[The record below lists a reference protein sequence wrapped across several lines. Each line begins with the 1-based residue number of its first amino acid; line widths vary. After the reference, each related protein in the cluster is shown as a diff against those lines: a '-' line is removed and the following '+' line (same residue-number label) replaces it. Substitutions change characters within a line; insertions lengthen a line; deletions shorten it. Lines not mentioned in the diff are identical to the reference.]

1 MKPFLSSLSEIEE
14 RLASAQYSGLIRLK
28 QISEKR
34 QFIEERISEVTRA
47 LKNAELNL
55 KEFKES
61 NRRVERSPSLKLDES
76 RLEREVSLQTTLYM
90 TLKSQFENVKIEE
103 KIKTSDDGKGILI
116 TNDAIEQISSL
127 LKNQT
132 DKKVLRVGVR
142 SGGCSGMSYTMDF
155 IGGDEINA
163 DDKVYDYS
171 LSAEQ
176 TFKVICDPKSLLY
189 IYGMQL
195 DFSKDLIGGGF
206 NFVNPNASQTCGC
219 GSSFAV

>member
-1 MKPFLSSLSEIEE
+1 M
-14 RLASAQYSGLIRLK
+14 
-28 QISEKR
+28 
-34 QFIEERISEVTRA
+34 
-47 LKNAELNL
+47 
-55 KEFKES
+55 
-61 NRRVERSPSLKLDES
+61 
-76 RLEREVSLQTTLYM
+76 
-90 TLKSQFENVKIEE
+90 ENVKIEE

-127 LKNQT
+127 LKSQT
-132 DKKVLRVGVR
+132 DKKALRVGVR

-155 IGGDEINA
+155 IGGDEINS

-171 LSAEQ
+171 LSSEQ
-176 TFKVICDPKSLLY
+176 TFRVICDPKSLLY

>member
-1 MKPFLSSLSEIEE
+1 M
-14 RLASAQYSGLIRLK
+14 
-28 QISEKR
+28 
-34 QFIEERISEVTRA
+34 
-47 LKNAELNL
+47 
-55 KEFKES
+55 
-61 NRRVERSPSLKLDES
+61 
-76 RLEREVSLQTTLYM
+76 
-90 TLKSQFENVKIEE
+90 ENMKIEE

-127 LKNQT
+127 LKSQT
-132 DKKVLRVGVR
+132 DKKALRVGVR

-155 IGGDEINA
+155 IGGDEINS

-171 LSAEQ
+171 LSSQQ
-176 TFKVICDPKSLLY
+176 TFQVICDPKSLLY

>member
-1 MKPFLSSLSEIEE
+1 M
-14 RLASAQYSGLIRLK
+14 
-28 QISEKR
+28 
-34 QFIEERISEVTRA
+34 
-47 LKNAELNL
+47 
-55 KEFKES
+55 
-61 NRRVERSPSLKLDES
+61 
-76 RLEREVSLQTTLYM
+76 
-90 TLKSQFENVKIEE
+90 ENVKIEE

-116 TNDAIEQISSL
+116 TKDAIEQISSL

-132 DKKVLRVGVR
+132 DKKALRVGVR

-155 IGGDEINA
+155 VGGDEINS

-171 LSAEQ
+171 LSSEQ

>member
-1 MKPFLSSLSEIEE
+1 M
-14 RLASAQYSGLIRLK
+14 
-28 QISEKR
+28 
-34 QFIEERISEVTRA
+34 
-47 LKNAELNL
+47 
-55 KEFKES
+55 
-61 NRRVERSPSLKLDES
+61 
-76 RLEREVSLQTTLYM
+76 
-90 TLKSQFENVKIEE
+90 ENVKIEE

-116 TNDAIEQISSL
+116 TNDAIEQIYSL
-127 LKNQT
+127 LNNQT
-132 DKKVLRVGVR
+132 DKKALRVGVR

-155 IGGDEINA
+155 IGGDEINS

-171 LSAEQ
+171 LSSEQ
-176 TFKVICDPKSLLY
+176 TFKVVCDPKSLLY

>member
-1 MKPFLSSLSEIEE
+1 M
-14 RLASAQYSGLIRLK
+14 
-28 QISEKR
+28 
-34 QFIEERISEVTRA
+34 
-47 LKNAELNL
+47 
-55 KEFKES
+55 
-61 NRRVERSPSLKLDES
+61 
-76 RLEREVSLQTTLYM
+76 
-90 TLKSQFENVKIEE
+90 ENVKIEE

-116 TNDAIEQISSL
+116 TNDAIEQIFSL

-132 DKKVLRVGVR
+132 DKKALRVGVR

-155 IGGDEINA
+155 IGGDEINS

-171 LSAEQ
+171 LSSGQ
-176 TFKVICDPKSLLY
+176 IFKVVCDPKSLLY

>member
-1 MKPFLSSLSEIEE
+1 M
-14 RLASAQYSGLIRLK
+14 
-28 QISEKR
+28 
-34 QFIEERISEVTRA
+34 
-47 LKNAELNL
+47 
-55 KEFKES
+55 
-61 NRRVERSPSLKLDES
+61 
-76 RLEREVSLQTTLYM
+76 
-90 TLKSQFENVKIEE
+90 ENVKIEE
-103 KIKTSDDGKGILI
+103 QIKTSDDGKGILI
-116 TNDAIEQISSL
+116 TNDAIEQISFL

-132 DKKVLRVGVR
+132 EKKALRVGVR

-155 IGGDEINA
+155 IGGDKINS

-171 LSAEQ
+171 LSSEQ
-176 TFKVICDPKSLLY
+176 TFKLVCDPKSLLY

>member
-1 MKPFLSSLSEIEE
+1 MKYAWCVYIF
-14 RLASAQYSGLIRLK
+14 YSVVIRLYV
-28 QISEKR
+28 
-34 QFIEERISEVTRA
+34 F
-47 LKNAELNL
+47 
-55 KEFKES
+55 
-61 NRRVERSPSLKLDES
+61 
-76 RLEREVSLQTTLYM
+76 M
-90 TLKSQFENVKIEE
+90 ENVKIEE
-103 KIKTSDDGKGILI
+103 KINTSDDGKGILI

-132 DKKVLRVGVR
+132 DKKALRVGVR

-155 IGGDEINA
+155 IGGDEINS

-171 LSAEQ
+171 LSSEK
-176 TFKVICDPKSLLY
+176 TFKVVCDPKSLLY

>member
-1 MKPFLSSLSEIEE
+1 MNVKGSVF
-14 RLASAQYSGLIRLK
+14 
-28 QISEKR
+28 
-34 QFIEERISEVTRA
+34 
-47 LKNAELNL
+47 
-55 KEFKES
+55 
-61 NRRVERSPSLKLDES
+61 
-76 RLEREVSLQTTLYM
+76 M
-90 TLKSQFENVKIEE
+90 ENVKIEE

-116 TNDAIEQISSL
+116 TSDAIEQISSL
-127 LKNQT
+127 LKSQT
-132 DKKVLRVGVR
+132 DKKALRVGVR

-155 IGGDEINA
+155 IGGDEINS

-171 LSAEQ
+171 LSSEQ
-176 TFKVICDPKSLLY
+176 TFQVICDPKSLLY

>member
-1 MKPFLSSLSEIEE
+1 M
-14 RLASAQYSGLIRLK
+14 
-28 QISEKR
+28 
-34 QFIEERISEVTRA
+34 
-47 LKNAELNL
+47 
-55 KEFKES
+55 
-61 NRRVERSPSLKLDES
+61 
-76 RLEREVSLQTTLYM
+76 
-90 TLKSQFENVKIEE
+90 ENVKIEE

-127 LKNQT
+127 LKSQT
-132 DKKVLRVGVR
+132 DKKALRVGVR

-155 IGGDEINA
+155 IGGDEINS

-171 LSAEQ
+171 LSSEQ
-176 TFKVICDPKSLLY
+176 NFQVICDPKSLLY